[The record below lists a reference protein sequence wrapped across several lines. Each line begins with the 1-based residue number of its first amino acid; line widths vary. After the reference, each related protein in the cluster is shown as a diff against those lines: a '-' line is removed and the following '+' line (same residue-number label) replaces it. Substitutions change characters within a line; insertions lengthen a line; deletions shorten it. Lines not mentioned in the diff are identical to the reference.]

1 MGFPD
6 IDPLLSITNTNSA
19 LQFIIHISSD
29 SLCNTGL
36 NYMWK
41 AYGVLLFSYHSLT
54 ISLGLLVLSVK
65 NLNINVSIRFCLTL
79 VLNSKHTVFY

>member
-1 MGFPD
+1 MGFPH
-6 IDPLLSITNTNSA
+6 IDPLRSITNINSA

-29 SLCNTGL
+29 SLSNTGL
-36 NYMWK
+36 NCMWK
-41 AYGVLLFSYHSLT
+41 AYGVLSFSYHSLT

-65 NLNINVSIRFCLTL
+65 NLNINASVRFYLTL